1 MTRSLIIGK
10 AEATDVAA
18 LLELRSLDYGNY
30 LVVVKSDF
38 DLIVDDEPYLAVM
51 FLFNVTTGK
60 YIARIWNQTVSTGIV
75 TTQDQLMAACKTHF
89 EHKPCLGCPESA
101 HDKTQLDF
109 LISQTPIPR
118 KISKSCHR
126 VLKKGIGS
134 EVSCPECNLL
144 KETKNQ
150 TAVEDVE
157 PQEEVIKKETL
168 HDTEET
174 ECSSK
179 NLVVDEVKKEDSE
192 LQMSKSEDVFETD
205 FKEEYFDM
213 EGDLPVISRHLSQ
226 PTKLKAK
233 RLQQRSNAKA
243 TEETQY
249 GNGILW
255 GSRKLSYP
263 RKCSLCEQVFAS
275 KEKFQKHLK
284 HKHNAGY
291 FACCTCKFRVS
302 FANELVEHMMKQNH
316 TEDPYVKC
324 PSCKESLHMQDFV
337 NHYEKCI
344 ISLKQKQRKGKEVMC
359 QICGKACFRKDIGK
373 HLKTHLRKEGKDE
386 SDIKHLLPNSKI
398 NSNLYYYCE
407 MCGKRFT
414 TQHQL
419 RKHIQVEHDK
429 IGYQCKMCT
438 KTFKTHKGMLEH
450 ANLDHSTDEKYNCRY
465 CGKRFG
471 SLNSLKS
478 HTIYH
483 HEAPKFKCQYCGKM
497 FKMKKSLESHERM
510 HTGEKPFPCSIC
522 ETGFTSRGSLAQ
534 HMSGVHKIANKGRKL
549 GWYRKGKHELD

>member
-38 DLIVDDEPYLAVM
+38 DLIVDDEPYLAIM
-51 FLFNVTTGK
+51 LLLNVTTGK

-89 EHKPCLGCPESA
+89 EHMPCLGCPESA

-134 EVSCPECNLL
+134 EVSCPECTLL

-233 RLQQRSNAKA
+233 RLQQKSDAKA
-243 TEETQY
+243 IEETQY

-255 GSRKLSYP
+255 ESSTLSYP
-263 RKCSLCEQVFAS
+263 RKCPLCEHVLAHS
-275 KEKFQKHLK
+275 LSFQRHLK
-284 HKHNAGY
+284 HNHNAGY
-291 FACCTCKFRVS
+291 FT
-302 FANELVEHMMKQNH
+302 
-316 TEDPYVKC
+316 
-324 PSCKESLHMQDFV
+324 
-337 NHYEKCI
+337 
-344 ISLKQKQRKGKEVMC
+344 
-359 QICGKACFRKDIGK
+359 
-373 HLKTHLRKEGKDE
+373 
-386 SDIKHLLPNSKI
+386 
-398 NSNLYYYCE
+398 
-407 MCGKRFT
+407 
-414 TQHQL
+414 
-419 RKHIQVEHDK
+419 
-429 IGYQCKMCT
+429 
-438 KTFKTHKGMLEH
+438 
-450 ANLDHSTDEKYNCRY
+450 
-465 CGKRFG
+465 
-471 SLNSLKS
+471 
-478 HTIYH
+478 
-483 HEAPKFKCQYCGKM
+483 
-497 FKMKKSLESHERM
+497 
-510 HTGEKPFPCSIC
+510 
-522 ETGFTSRGSLAQ
+522 
-534 HMSGVHKIANKGRKL
+534 
-549 GWYRKGKHELD
+549 